1 MASWSGILH
10 IILLTTLIGFPQE
23 EEKEEAAASNAV
35 SDAEPGAPE
44 PAFLCEIEASLDQ
57 AEWKLEGR
65 EKIIF
70 YNRTEDSFDQLV
82 FLLPANAYAN
92 PGALRRAGYSES
104 GRYGFIEI
112 GSVTLEDGTPLPAEP
127 EILGDRMPVHL
138 PSPLEPGEEIAM
150 DVTFV
155 TKLPSSGSGPLGYVG
170 RHLDAFDWY
179 PKPGSLIDPGPV
191 PDVGNFIVT
200 LSLPSA
206 FQVEATGTIKENY
219 EKNALRTVV
228 YEAAGVNDFAWTADP
243 FYEVEKSTYK
253 GVNIVVLGQPFMEDK
268 IPALV
273 NTAKDCLDRFSE
285 TLTAYPYDRFVVSTG
300 FRGAGSVA
308 GAPMFTRIS
317 QGFPTH
323 LSFLRERTLRPERD
337 VIDSMSRQYFHGP
350 LRGEGT
356 EGAWLSDG
364 LAAFLE
370 LEMEEEAIDD
380 IQPGPLLDGVENEIL
395 CDLLNHGFGFYP
407 SDATVR
413 GVCCGRF
420 RPYLRYINTNA
431 LVGFYSSP
439 FHASKESSL
448 LGYRI
453 EDLKRPGWNI
463 RRRALIKSE
472 CERAARYYPAGR
484 PEGDHLSGSTRGLI
498 TNRVA
503 LCLKTLKNAAGDD
516 VMNRILKSYAE
527 KFLWKRP
534 CLDDLLAVVHEEG
547 GAVHASMLEELLR
560 SDGFIDYAVDLA
572 LCRPAE
578 PARGYAI
585 QRKAGEHTS
594 EVASEED
601 REETSSTG
609 LSWGSLVRFGRKEDE
624 ELEKSGSKP
633 PSYQWQ
639 VIVSNRGDIALPVS
653 VLLSFEGGKQKKIE
667 WNGKD
672 GFLRLSGEGQEKLL
686 SAAVDPEGKYALD
699 LNRVN
704 NTRCVEF
711 NETGVLF
718 LTGCTHFWVQNYL
731 NGWAFLN

>member
-1 MASWSGILH
+1 MASWSGILQ
-10 IILLTTLIGFPQE
+10 IILLSTLIGFAQE
-23 EEKEEAAASNAV
+23 EEASHAV
-35 SDAEPGAPE
+35 SEAEPGTLE

-57 AEWKLEGR
+57 AEWRIEGR
-65 EKIIF
+65 QKIIF
-70 YNRTEDSFDQLV
+70 YNRTEESFDQLV

-92 PGALRRAGYSES
+92 PGALRKAGYFDS
-104 GRYGFIEI
+104 GRYGYIEI
-112 GSVTLEDGTPLPAEP
+112 GGVTLEDSTPLPAEP
-127 EILGDRMPVHL
+127 EILGDRMPVRL
-138 PSPLEPGEEIAM
+138 PSPLEPGEEIAL

-155 TKLPSSGSGPLGYVG
+155 TKLPSSGSGPLGYMG

-191 PDVGNFIVT
+191 PDYGNFIVT

-228 YEAAGVNDFAWTADP
+228 YEATGVNDFAWTADP

-273 NTAKDCLDRFSE
+273 NMAKECLDRYSE

-300 FRGAGSVA
+300 FHGANPVA

-323 LSFLRERTLRPERD
+323 LSFLRDRTLRPERD
-337 VIDSMSRQYFHGP
+337 VIDSMSRQYFSGP
-350 LRGEGT
+350 LRGKGA

-364 LAAFLE
+364 LAAFLK
-370 LEMEEEAIDD
+370 LEMEEEAVGYMK
-380 IQPGPLLDGVENEIL
+380 PGSLLNGVENEIL
-395 CDLLNHGFGFYP
+395 YDLLNHGFGFYP
-407 SDATVR
+407 SDAKTS

-420 RPYLRYINTNA
+420 RSYLRYINTNA
-431 LVGFYSSP
+431 LVGFYESP
-439 FHASKESSL
+439 FHASGESSL

-472 CERAARYYPAGR
+472 CERAARYYPADR
-484 PEGDHLSGSTRGLI
+484 PEGDHLSGSSRGLI

-503 LCLKTLKNAAGDD
+503 LCLKTLKNTAGDE

-527 KFLWKRP
+527 KFLWKHP

-547 GAVHASMLEELLR
+547 SAVHASMLEELLR
-560 SDGFIDYAVDLA
+560 SSGFMDYAVDLA
-572 LCRPAE
+572 VCRPAE

-594 EVASEED
+594 EVATEEG
-601 REETSSTG
+601 REGSPSG
-609 LSWGSLVRFGRKEDE
+609 SIGWGSLVRFGRKGDE
-624 ELEKSGSKP
+624 EVKESGSKP
-633 PSYQWQ
+633 LSYQWE

-653 VLLSFEGGKQKKIE
+653 VLLCFEGGKQKKIE
-667 WNGKD
+667 WDGKK
-672 GFLRLSGEGQEKLL
+672 GFLRLSGEGREKLL
-686 SAAVDPEGKYALD
+686 SAAVDPEGRYALD

-704 NTRCVEF
+704 NARCVEF
-711 NETGVLF
+711 NEGGVLF